1 MGLQA
6 FSGEPSGM
14 DMFENEGLK
23 LAFIDEGDPSAPCI
37 VLVHGFASSLAV
49 NWVDPGWVSTLTG
62 AGYRVLA
69 FDHRGHGASEK
80 PHDPAAY
87 APQRMASDLRAL
99 MARQS
104 VGKAV
109 LFGYSMGARVSAF
122 AAMETPELFPAL
134 VLGGLGMGLVEG
146 VGDWDPI
153 AEALL
158 APSLDDV
165 THERGRMFRAFADR
179 TRSDRLALAA
189 CIKTSRVEPSRE
201 EVASIAVPVLVG
213 VGTRD
218 DIAGSAEGLA
228 ALMPNAA
235 AFAIEG
241 RDHMLAVGDR
251 TFKAEVLRFLEEH
264 PCTA

>member
-1 MGLQA
+1 
-6 FSGEPSGM
+6 M
-14 DMFENEGLK
+14 DVFETEGLK
-23 LAFIDEGDPSAPCI
+23 LAFIDEGDPSAPAI
-37 VLVHGFASSLAV
+37 VLVHGFASTMAV
-49 NWVDPGWVSTLTG
+49 NWIDPGWVATLTG

-87 APQRMASDLRAL
+87 APQRMAADLRAL
-99 MARQS
+99 MARQG
-104 VGKAV
+104 VGTAA

-122 AAMETPELFPAL
+122 AAIETPALFPAL
-134 VLGGLGMGLVEG
+134 VFGGLGMGLVEG

-153 AEALL
+153 AAALL

-189 CIKTSRVEPSRE
+189 CIKTSRVEPSRA
-201 EVASIAVPVLVG
+201 EVAAIEVPVLIG

-218 DIAGSAEGLA
+218 DIAGSADELA
-228 ALMPNAA
+228 ALMPNAT
-235 AFAIEG
+235 AFAIQN

-251 TFKAEVLRFLEEH
+251 SFKAEVLRFLEAH
-264 PCTA
+264 PWPA